1 MKKQILLL
9 PMLILALI
17 FTGCSDGDDTT
28 SDQNGGGDDN
38 NLPIDPINE
47 QEVITTVEITLT
59 NDSGSYQ
66 LSWEDLDGDGP
77 DEAIVNGA
85 TMPAGTYSCEVEI
98 YNKTVPEEDDEYRVT
113 LEILEEDLDHQFFFT
128 PLNGLDVSYNY
139 TDMDSD
145 GNPIGQ
151 TFDLTANV
159 SGGDLNVV
167 LLHEPEKNAEGV
179 PDGDMTN
186 AGGETDIDITFPI
199 TVE

>member
-9 PMLILALI
+9 PMLILALM
-17 FTGCSDGDDTT
+17 FTGCSSDGDNS
-28 SDQNGGGDDN
+28 SDQNGDD

-77 DEAIVNGA
+77 DEAIIDGD
-85 TMPAGTYSCEVEI
+85 TMPAGIYNCEIEL
-98 YNKTVPEEDDEYRVT
+98 YNKTVAEDDDEYRVT
-113 LEILEEDLDHQFFFT
+113 VEILEEDLDHQFFFT
-128 PLNGLDVSYNY
+128 PLNGLNVSYNY
-139 TDMDSD
+139 TDMDSA

-159 SGGDLNVV
+159 SEGDLNVV
-167 LLHEPEKNAEGV
+167 LLHEPEKGAPGV

-186 AGGETDIDITFPI
+186 AGGETDINITFPI
-199 TVE
+199 VIE

>member
-17 FTGCSDGDDTT
+17 FTGCSDDDDTT

-59 NDSGSYQ
+59 NDLGSYQ

-77 DEAIVNGA
+77 DEAIINGT
-85 TMPAGTYSCEVEI
+85 TMPAGTYNCEVEL
-98 YNKTVPEEDDEYRVT
+98 YNKTVAEDDDEYRVT

-128 PLNGLDVSYNY
+128 PLNGLDVSYSY
-139 TDMDSD
+139 TDMDSE

-167 LLHEPEKNAEGV
+167 LLHEPDKGAAGV

-199 TVE
+199 TIE